1 MTRKEYQL
9 IDVND
14 EGFASL
20 LSAESGETIDSLK
33 FPPDAAREDAAEM
46 AKYDGLLAALRAG
59 EKDVFVTVLTALG
72 TEMILSQ
79 GQER

>member
-1 MTRKEYQL
+1 MTRKEFQL

-20 LSAESGETIDSLK
+20 MSIETGETNDSLK
-33 FPPDAAREDAAEM
+33 FPPDAALEEPAEL
-46 AKYDGLLAALRAG
+46 AKYEALLATLRAG
-59 EKDVFVTVLTALG
+59 EKDVFVIVLSALG

>member
-9 IDVND
+9 IDVNE
-14 EGFASL
+14 EGYATLMST
-20 LSAESGETIDSLK
+20 ETGETNDSLK
-33 FPPDAAREDAAEM
+33 FPPDAAREDPAEM
-46 AKYDGLLAALRAG
+46 AKYAGLLAAVRAA